1 MIETKYN
8 ISFSQETISAELK
21 KLTNQIYKLLPFREE
36 QVDWET
42 PLTTILEELAGMDRM
57 LGNQAE
63 AFASLLFKLEGLFSL
78 VQEDDFQLYRRT
90 IFECLSICGSLKE
103 GLVCQD

>member
-1 MIETKYN
+1 MVLKYGVEVDNYAIES
-8 ISFSQETISAELK
+8 IFK
-21 KLTNQIYKLLPFREE
+21 KITNQIYKLLPMREE
-36 QVDWET
+36 NGDWKKPLET
-42 PLTTILEELAGMDRM
+42 IMEELAGMDRM
-57 LGNQAE
+57 LENQVE
-63 AFASLLFKLEGLFSL
+63 TFASLLFKLEGLFSL

>member
-1 MIETKYN
+1 MVLKYGVEVDNYAIEL
-8 ISFSQETISAELK
+8 ILK
-21 KLTNQIYKLLPFREE
+21 KITNQIYKLLPMREE
-36 QVDWET
+36 NGDWEK
-42 PLTTILEELAGMDRM
+42 PLETIMEELAGMDRM
-57 LGNQAE
+57 LGNQVE
-63 AFASLLFKLEGLFSL
+63 TFASLLFKLEGLFSL

>member
-1 MIETKYN
+1 MNLKYDMNIEN
-8 ISFSQETISAELK
+8 GAIEANLK
-21 KLTNQIYKLLPFREE
+21 RITNQIYKLLPMREE
-36 QVDWET
+36 NGDWKKPLET
-42 PLTTILEELAGMDRM
+42 IMEELAGMDRM
-57 LGNQAE
+57 LGKQAE

>member
-1 MIETKYN
+1 MVLKYGVEVDNYAIES
-8 ISFSQETISAELK
+8 ILK
-21 KLTNQIYKLLPFREE
+21 KITNQIYKLLPMREE
-36 QVDWET
+36 NGDWKKPLET
-42 PLTTILEELAGMDRM
+42 IMEELAGMARM
-57 LGNQAE
+57 LGNQVE
-63 AFASLLFKLEGLFSL
+63 TFASLLFKLEGLFSL

>member
-1 MIETKYN
+1 MVLKYGVEVDNYAIES
-8 ISFSQETISAELK
+8 ILK
-21 KLTNQIYKLLPFREE
+21 KITNQIYKLLPMREE
-36 QVDWET
+36 NGDWKKPLET
-42 PLTTILEELAGMDRM
+42 IMEELAGMDRM
-57 LGNQAE
+57 LGNHVE
-63 AFASLLFKLEGLFSL
+63 TFASLLFKLEGLFSL

>member
-1 MIETKYN
+1 MVLKYGVEVDNYAIES
-8 ISFSQETISAELK
+8 ILK
-21 KLTNQIYKLLPFREE
+21 KITNQIYKLLPMREE
-36 QVDWET
+36 NGDWKKPLET
-42 PLTTILEELAGMDRM
+42 IMEELAGMDRM
-57 LGNQAE
+57 LGNQVE
-63 AFASLLFKLEGLFSL
+63 TFASLLFKLEGLFSL

>member
-1 MIETKYN
+1 MVLKYGVEVDNYAIES
-8 ISFSQETISAELK
+8 ILK
-21 KLTNQIYKLLPFREE
+21 KITNQIYKLLPMREE
-36 QVDWET
+36 NGDWKKPLET
-42 PLTTILEELAGMDRM
+42 IMEELAGMDRM
-57 LGNQAE
+57 LEKQTE

-103 GLVCQD
+103 GLACQD

>member
-1 MIETKYN
+1 MVLKYGVEVDNYAIES
-8 ISFSQETISAELK
+8 ILK
-21 KLTNQIYKLLPFREE
+21 KITNQIYKLLPMREE
-36 QVDWET
+36 NGDWKKPLET
-42 PLTTILEELAGMDRM
+42 IMEELAGMDRM
-57 LGNQAE
+57 LGNQVE
-63 AFASLLFKLEGLFSL
+63 IFASLLFKLEGLFSL

>member
-1 MIETKYN
+1 MVLKYRIEVDNYA
-8 ISFSQETISAELK
+8 IK
-21 KLTNQIYKLLPFREE
+21 KINKKITNQIYKLLPMREE
-36 QVDWET
+36 NGDWKKPLET
-42 PLTTILEELAGMDRM
+42 IMEELAGMDRM
-57 LGNQAE
+57 LGNQVE
-63 AFASLLFKLEGLFSL
+63 TFASLLFKLEGLFSL

>member
-1 MIETKYN
+1 MVLKYGVEVDNYAIES
-8 ISFSQETISAELK
+8 ILK
-21 KLTNQIYKLLPFREE
+21 KITNQIYKLLPMREE
-36 QVDWET
+36 NGDWKKPLET
-42 PLTTILEELAGMDRM
+42 IMEELAGMDRM
-57 LGNQAE
+57 LEKQTE
-63 AFASLLFKLEGLFSL
+63 SCASLLFKLEGLFSL

>member
-1 MIETKYN
+1 MVLKYGVEVDNYAIES
-8 ISFSQETISAELK
+8 ILK
-21 KLTNQIYKLLPFREE
+21 KITNQIYKLLPMREE
-36 QVDWET
+36 NGDWKKPLET
-42 PLTTILEELAGMDRM
+42 IMEELAGMDRM
-57 LGNQAE
+57 LGKQAE

-90 IFECLSICGSLKE
+90 IFECLCICGSLKE